1 MQAVGRTLLIGVCSL
16 LLLSGCGSSS
26 YSSSRGTIDSTSGV
40 VGTGGNNPPGDP
52 INRGSGPTG
61 SSDTVIATASVA
73 GPMSVTVGAKQTLSI
88 TFTSSDGS
96 AISGFGISGNL
107 ATLPA
112 GWSGPGTLS
121 CASVSAGSGCVLNLT
136 YAPSAVGSGT
146 LTINY
151 VYVDNA
157 TVPNTD
163 GSLTIAYAAT
173 AANNIV
179 AAASPTGEVDDAV
192 GAGSQ
197 SVTLGFTTDDGNAAT
212 NLMLTTD
219 LAALP
224 AGWSSSAASFSCA
237 IVSAGSGCQLPLT
250 YAPAASGRGMLTV
263 NYSYTDNSGMPR
275 SGALNIPYAT
285 SAANMVVA
293 TAGPAGEINAV
304 EKTGAQ
310 PVAVTFTTDDGK
322 AASGLYITSN
332 LAALPAGWSSVSRS
346 FSCGGVSTGNGC
358 QLHLTYTPA
367 ALTSGTLILDYAY
380 TDGAGVA
387 QTGSLNLDYAAT
399 TNDNAIATAAP
410 SGQIY
415 TVAPGSVPV
424 SVTFTTDDAR
434 EATALQLT
442 SSLSA
447 LPAGWSSTATSFS
460 CSGFSSGNGCQL
472 PLLYAPTTA
481 GSGTLILG
489 YTYINNAGQSKS
501 GSVNIAYRATT
512 NDNVVGTAVPA
523 MPAVSISGSGMP
535 ATAAVTVTFITD
547 DGNPASG
554 LAITSDLTALPAG
567 WSSASASFACA
578 TVSAGTVC
586 QLGLLYA
593 PTMVANSTLSLN
605 YSYNDNSGTAKAG
618 SVSISYTATP

>member
-1 MQAVGRTLLIGVCSL
+1 MQAGGRTLLIGVCSL

-26 YSSSRGTIDSTSGV
+26 YSSSRGTIDSSGS
-40 VGTGGNNPPGDP
+40 GTGGTGGTNLPGDP
-52 INRGSGPTG
+52 INSGSGQTG
-61 SSDTVIATASVA
+61 NSDTVIATASVS
-73 GPMSVTVGAKQTLSI
+73 GTMSVTVGAKQTLSI

-107 ATLPA
+107 TMLPA

-136 YAPSAVGSGT
+136 YAPSAAGSGT

-157 TVPNTD
+157 TVPNTN
-163 GSLTIAYAAT
+163 GSVTIAYAAT
-173 AANNIV
+173 TANNIV

-197 SVTLGFTTDDGNAAT
+197 SVSLSFTTDDGNAAT

-237 IVSAGSGCQLPLT
+237 IVSAGSGCHLPLT
-250 YAPAASGRGMLTV
+250 YAPSASGRGTLTL
-263 NYSYTDNSGMPR
+263 NYSYTDNSGMAR
-275 SGALNIPYAT
+275 LGALNIPYAT
-285 SAANMVVA
+285 SAANTVVA
-293 TAGPAGEINAV
+293 TAAPAGEINAV
-304 EKTGAQ
+304 EKSGAQ

-322 AASGLYITSN
+322 AASAVYVTSN
-332 LAALPAGWSSVSRS
+332 LAALPAGWSSASRG
-346 FSCGGVSTGNGC
+346 FSCAGVSTGNGC

-380 TDGAGVA
+380 TDGGGVP
-387 QTGSLNLDYAAT
+387 QTGSLNLNYAAT

-410 SGQIY
+410 TGQVY

-442 SSLSA
+442 TSLSA
-447 LPAGWSSTATSFS
+447 LPAGWSSTASFVLV
-460 CSGFSSGNGCQL
+460 QRL
-472 PLLYAPTTA
+472 QQRQWL
-481 GSGTLILG
+481 
-489 YTYINNAGQSKS
+489 
-501 GSVNIAYRATT
+501 
-512 NDNVVGTAVPA
+512 
-523 MPAVSISGSGMP
+523 P
-535 ATAAVTVTFITD
+535 ATPDCTLPSRRAA
-547 DGNPASG
+547 AR
-554 LAITSDLTALPAG
+554 
-567 WSSASASFACA
+567 
-578 TVSAGTVC
+578 
-586 QLGLLYA
+586 
-593 PTMVANSTLSLN
+593 
-605 YSYNDNSGTAKAG
+605 
-618 SVSISYTATP
+618 

>member
-1 MQAVGRTLLIGVCSL
+1 MQAGGRTLLIGACSL

-26 YSSSRGTIDSTSGV
+26 YSSSRGTIDSSSGV

-52 INRGSGPTG
+52 ISSGSGPTG

-73 GPMSVTVGAKQTLSI
+73 GTMSVTVGAKQTLSI

-96 AISGFGISGNL
+96 PISGFGISGNL

-157 TVPNTD
+157 TVPNTN
-163 GSLTIAYAAT
+163 GSVTIAYAAT

-179 AAASPTGEVDDAV
+179 ASASPTGEIDDAV

-197 SVTLGFTTDDGNAAT
+197 SVGGSFTTDDGNAAT

-237 IVSAGSGCQLPLT
+237 IVSAGSGCHLPLT
-250 YAPAASGRGMLTV
+250 YAPSASGRGTLTL
-263 NYSYTDNSGMPR
+263 NYSYTDNTGMAR

-285 SAANMVVA
+285 SAANTVVA
-293 TAGPAGEINAV
+293 TAAPAGEINAV

-310 PVAVTFTTDDGK
+310 PVAVTFTTDDGR
-322 AASGLYITSN
+322 AASAVYVTSN
-332 LAALPAGWSSVSRS
+332 LAALPAGWSSASRS
-346 FSCGGVSTGNGC
+346 LSCAGVSTGNGC

-380 TDGAGVA
+380 TDGGGVP
-387 QTGSLNLDYAAT
+387 QTGSLNLNYAAT

-410 SGQIY
+410 TGQIY

-442 SSLSA
+442 TSLSA

-472 PLLYAPTTA
+472 PLVYAPVTA
-481 GSGTLILG
+481 GSGTLMLS
-489 YTYINNAGQSKS
+489 YTYLNNAGQSKS
-501 GSVNIAYRATT
+501 GSVSIAYRATT
-512 NDNVVGTAVPA
+512 DDFISGTANPA
-523 MPAVSISGSGMP
+523 SPTVSIASGMP
-535 ATAAVTVTFITD
+535 VPVTVTFVTN

-554 LAITSDLTALPAG
+554 LTITSGLGTPPD
-567 WSSASASFACA
+567 WSGPSSFSCA
-578 TVSAGTVC
+578 TVSTGSGCALNLT
-586 QLGLLYA
+586 YA
-593 PTMVANSTLSLN
+593 PSAVETGTLVLN
-605 YSYNDNSGTAKAG
+605 FTYNDNSGTAKSG
-618 SVSISYTATP
+618 FVSIPYTATP